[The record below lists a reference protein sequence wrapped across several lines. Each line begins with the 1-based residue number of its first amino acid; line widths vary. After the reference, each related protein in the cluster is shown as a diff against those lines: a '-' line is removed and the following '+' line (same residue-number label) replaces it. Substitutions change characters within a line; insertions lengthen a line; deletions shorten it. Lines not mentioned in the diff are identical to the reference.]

1 MNADEFARLLR
12 AKRIGRGKWIAC
24 CPAHETHG
32 KHRPSLSIAEGRK
45 AVVFKCMSA
54 GCSAN
59 EILAAM
65 GLGWKDILGER
76 DVTPEMRGRWKD
88 EKRLEDLEHDCSL
101 FLILRFADKKKRRYW
116 AAAERNTMVKIG
128 ELRDK
133 LDADNAKLLL
143 RRQRAHDTI
152 AKFGFDKVW
161 ERYLSTERGKAI
173 DSQYGETNER
183 LDRPETVADR
193 AGADR
198 CGSGAC
204 IVLASAIF
212 R

>member
-12 AKRIGRGKWIAC
+12 AKRIGRGRWIAC
-24 CPAHETHG
+24 CPSHETHG
-32 KHRPSLSIAEGRK
+32 NHRPSLSIAEGRK
-45 AVVFKCMSA
+45 AVVFRCMSQ

-65 GLGWKDILGER
+65 GLTWKDILGER

-133 LDADNAKLLL
+133 LEPAKAKL
-143 RRQRAHDTI
+143 RVQREKVHSTI
-152 AKFGFDKVW
+152 AKFGFDKMW
-161 ERYLSTERGKAI
+161 DKFLSTERGKDL
-173 DSQYGETNER
+173 DSQYGREK
-183 LDRPETVADR
+183 
-193 AGADR
+193 GADNVV
-198 CGSGAC
+198 S
-204 IVLASAIF
+204 STNYNQ
-212 R
+212 